1 MTPSQ
6 LIRQWCGS
14 QGYAYKYGNPA
25 HINVWM
31 GETDFYASADGV
43 CVFAHLLTASD
54 YDPSGHDRH
63 NLAVYF
69 ATLTPFDFD
78 TDTIDQVTEGLH
90 ARAKSLLSH
99 IQQGNAYGWEGARFQ
114 YGYDDYAE
122 NVAWCCLRVTLTALA
137 ADCVPVPHEE
147 QKYEMVAGLTTFL
160 LDLFGVH
167 GTELCPLAAVIDGTD
182 TIMMAWL
189 SSNEMANPSARING
203 VEIPPNLYNTAIV
216 TEEVAQQVPE
226 LAQYAGWWV
235 YSADQDNTGL
245 PAGEYVQFDVYDGH
259 QVLACGGIMPQA
271 EEESE

>member
-6 LIRQWCGS
+6 YIRQWCGS

-31 GETDFYASADGV
+31 GETDFSASTDGV
-43 CVFAHLLTASD
+43 CVFAHLLTGSD

-63 NLAVYF
+63 NLAIYF

-99 IQQGNAYGWEGARFQ
+99 IQQGNDFGWEGARFQ

-122 NVAWCCLRVTLTALA
+122 NVAWCCLRVTLTALS
-137 ADCVPVPHEE
+137 ADCVPMPKEE
-147 QKYEMVAGLTTFL
+147 T
-160 LDLFGVH
+160 
-167 GTELCPLAAVIDGTD
+167 
-182 TIMMAWL
+182 
-189 SSNEMANPSARING
+189 
-203 VEIPPNLYNTAIV
+203 
-216 TEEVAQQVPE
+216 
-226 LAQYAGWWV
+226 QYAGWWAN
-235 YSADQDNTGL
+235 SADQENTGL

-271 EEESE
+271 EEEIK

>member
-6 LIRQWCGS
+6 LIRQWCAA

-25 HINVWM
+25 HIEVWM
-31 GETDFYASADGV
+31 GETDFSASTDGV

-54 YDPSGHDRH
+54 YDPSGRDRH

-90 ARAKSLLSH
+90 ARAKSMLAY
-99 IQQGNAYGWEGARFQ
+99 IQQGNAFGWEGARFQ

-137 ADCVPVPHEE
+137 SDCVPIPHEE
-147 QKYEMVAGLTTFL
+147 PQYEMVEGLPEAAL
-160 LDLFGVH
+160 ESMGVQ
-167 GTELCPLAAVIDGTD
+167 GITICPLAAMMSTYPLLAILWVSSVEMESPRVLVNGLEIQKEPIHSIIDD
-182 TIMMAWL
+182 RNI
-189 SSNEMANPSARING
+189 
-203 VEIPPNLYNTAIV
+203 
-216 TEEVAQQVPE
+216 E
-226 LAQYAGWWV
+226 LAPMLEPYRGWYLYAAE
-235 YSADQDNTGL
+235 YNADNVIA
-245 PAGEYVQFDVYDGH
+245 AGEYVQFDVYDGH

-271 EEESE
+271 EEESK